1 MRHHPWTAL
10 LASLAV
16 LFLPSASAA
25 DVCEKGNSF
34 LVQSSTTGTPC
45 TSALTPISKYE
56 KYTVWSTTECNDG
69 AWNSHDNPQGSLEAT
84 APGVCGDNAPYY
96 DPCHGEIT
104 GPYND
109 GGNGSTYQ
117 FTLDVSYGFWTG
129 YGCDVGQRGMVSKTT
144 PSEGCTGGFC
154 CSLGVQCAQ
163 IDRWWNA
170 STCTCSYPPSTCPGS
185 CPDPE
190 AVGPTDI
197 CQYPDTGCPS
207 PQINYGTGCCYNP
220 TPIILDIEGNGFSLT
235 DIEHGVLFPLRSTD
249 EIVFQTAWTR
259 AGSDDAWLVLDRNG
273 NGKVDNGSELFG
285 SSTPQPEPPN
295 GQGRNGF
302 LALAEYDKP
311 ANGGN
316 ANGWIDAGDSVYSSL
331 RLWQDV
337 NHDGV
342 SQPEELHTLASL
354 GVSAIELDYKPS
366 KRIDEFGN
374 EFRYRAKVTRT
385 RGGEAAGWAFD
396 VLLRVSA
403 R

>member
-1 MRHHPWTAL
+1 
-10 LASLAV
+10 
-16 LFLPSASAA
+16 
-25 DVCEKGNSF
+25 
-34 LVQSSTTGTPC
+34 
-45 TSALTPISKYE
+45 
-56 KYTVWSTTECNDG
+56 
-69 AWNSHDNPQGSLEAT
+69 
-84 APGVCGDNAPYY
+84 
-96 DPCHGEIT
+96 
-104 GPYND
+104 
-109 GGNGSTYQ
+109 
-117 FTLDVSYGFWTG
+117 
-129 YGCDVGQRGMVSKTT
+129 
-144 PSEGCTGGFC
+144 
-154 CSLGVQCAQ
+154 
-163 IDRWWNA
+163 
-170 STCTCSYPPSTCPGS
+170 
-185 CPDPE
+185 
-190 AVGPTDI
+190 
-197 CQYPDTGCPS
+197 
-207 PQINYGTGCCYNP
+207 
-220 TPIILDIEGNGFSLT
+220 
-235 DIEHGVLFPLRSTD
+235 
-249 EIVFQTAWTR
+249 
-259 AGSDDAWLVLDRNG
+259 LVLDRNG